1 MFVSWRDTE
10 REKFGL
16 LRSTA
21 ENVAKVLQEV
31 QYNGGRSVKDM
42 VRVLSRDV
50 AMERQA
56 RRIGYRCAHYDM
68 VVDLDS
74 GAIRTVHA
82 SPEFLWLTGLT
93 TEGMHGDAWLRVV
106 DPKDRQ
112 RVAEMWDDAQERGS
126 PMDVEYKLLNLS
138 TGVRQMVRH
147 FSEPV
152 KDHLGRLIG
161 WVGVINPSSGADHE
175 EHEANEPTC

>member
-1 MFVSWRDTE
+1 VAWRDTE

-21 ENVAKVLQEV
+21 ENVGKVLQEV

-56 RRIGYRCAHYDM
+56 RRIGYRCAHYDT
-68 VVDLDS
+68 VLDLVS
-74 GAIRTVHA
+74 GDMRTTHA

-93 TEGMHGDAWLRVV
+93 IEGMYGDAWLRVV
-106 DPKDRQ
+106 DPMDRQ
-112 RVAEMWDDAQERGS
+112 RVAEMWDDAQERGV
-126 PMDVEYKLLNLS
+126 PMDIEYKLLNLS
-138 TGVRQMVRH
+138 TGTRQMVRH
-147 FSEPV
+147 IAEPV
-152 KDHLGRLIG
+152 KDHLSRLIG
-161 WVGVINPSSGADHE
+161 WVGVINPTSGVGHE
-175 EHEANEPTC
+175 GPDTEVPAR